1 MSESDLLT
9 LAHAYNDSIVNAFGQ
24 VITITFAMVI
34 GIYYFLNQAKIGLK
48 IFAYIVYS
56 IGMFLYFGLMVASSN
71 VVIGIHEALRALPAD
86 HVSRPTA
93 HLLSVND
100 SWVGLA
106 SAALIMGGFWILW
119 LGVAWLL
126 FVWRK
131 ADHIPPG
138 TH

>member
-1 MSESDLLT
+1 MSESELLT
-9 LAHAYNDSIVNAFGQ
+9 LAHAYNDSITGAFGQ
-24 VITITFAMVI
+24 IITITFAMVI